1 MTSTCF
7 ALALSAG
14 GAIAIQHGT
23 GGGQS
28 FAHVALWQVINLV
41 GTPLLAM
48 LFLPPVVDDLLAWL
62 RWRREERHQEQ
73 R

>member
-14 GAIAIQHGT
+14 GAIVGHHGT
-23 GGGQS
+23 SGGQG
-28 FAHVALWQVINLV
+28 FTHVALWQVINLV
-41 GTPLLAM
+41 GTPLLAI
-48 LFLPPVVDDLLAWL
+48 LFLPPVIDDLLAWL
-62 RWRREERHQEQ
+62 RWRREEQHQEQ

>member
-14 GAIAIQHGT
+14 GAIVANHGSSGDQGFT
-23 GGGQS
+23 
-28 FAHVALWQVINLV
+28 HVALWQVINLV
-41 GTPLLAM
+41 GAPLLAM
-48 LFLPPVVDDLLAWL
+48 LFLPPVIDDLLAWL
-62 RWRREERHQEQ
+62 RWRREEQQQEQ